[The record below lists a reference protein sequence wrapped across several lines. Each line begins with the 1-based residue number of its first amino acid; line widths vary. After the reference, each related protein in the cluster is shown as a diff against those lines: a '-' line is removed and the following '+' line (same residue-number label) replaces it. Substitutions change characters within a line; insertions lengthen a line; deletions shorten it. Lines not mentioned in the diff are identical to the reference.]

1 MTGDVDW
8 PRIEKIKGRAAGGLR
23 GAERRAPAK
32 ASPNKWR
39 QSDWPTAVANGVGP
53 VDVLIPI
60 PSPELPSWGSPKPI
74 QEIAMTKTKRKKTI
88 KRDTRKAKGDR
99 EKQALATVG
108 VRPN

>member
-1 MTGDVDW
+1 MDW